1 MDPDWKGDEY
11 QPTKSLTIVKT
22 NFDENA
28 SSDSDPDLTFEESFA
43 SRNYAGSF
51 RLRFSTTDASMRRGK
66 QPTIIENVLAQDS
79 DAVAELALEHKT
91 DPEQHEIINVA
102 EEQTTAFDTQQ
113 ASLNFAEAQGLFM
126 HNNVMSFLSIYACMY
141 A

>member
-1 MDPDWKGDEY
+1 MDWKEDEY

-51 RLRFSTTDASMRRGK
+51 RLRFSTTDASVRRSK
-66 QPTIIENVLAQDS
+66 QPTIIENVAALGS
-79 DAVAELALEHKT
+79 DADAELAPEKKT
-91 DPEQHEIINVA
+91 SPEQHDITNLA
-102 EEQTTAFDTQQ
+102 EEQTTAFDTQE
-113 ASLNFAEAQGLFM
+113 ASLNFTEAQGTC
-126 HNNVMSFLSIYACMY
+126 ICMPIIIIIM
-141 A
+141 

>member
-1 MDPDWKGDEY
+1 MDWKEDEY

-51 RLRFSTTDASMRRGK
+51 RLRFSTTDASVRHSK
-66 QPTIIENVLAQDS
+66 QPTIIENVAALDS
-79 DAVAELALEHKT
+79 DADAELAPEMKT
-91 DPEQHEIINVA
+91 SPEQREITSLA
-102 EEQTTAFDTQQ
+102 EEQTTAFDTQE
-113 ASLNFAEAQGLFM
+113 ASLNFTEAQGT
-126 HNNVMSFLSIYACMY
+126 CM
-141 A
+141 

>member
-1 MDPDWKGDEY
+1 MDWKEDEY

-51 RLRFSTTDASMRRGK
+51 RLRFSTTDASVRRSK
-66 QPTIIENVLAQDS
+66 QPTIIENVIALDS
-79 DAVAELALEHKT
+79 DADAELAPEEKT
-91 DPEQHEIINVA
+91 NPEQHGIINPA
-102 EEQTTAFDTQQ
+102 EEQTTAFDTQE
-113 ASLNFAEAQGLFM
+113 ASLNFKAAQGTCM
-126 HNNVMSFLSIYACMY
+126 HTHA
-141 A
+141 

>member
-1 MDPDWKGDEY
+1 MDWKEDEY

-51 RLRFSTTDASMRRGK
+51 RLRFSTTDASVRRSK
-66 QPTIIENVLAQDS
+66 QPTIIENVAALDSRS
-79 DAVAELALEHKT
+79 DADAELAPEKKT
-91 DPEQHEIINVA
+91 SPEQREITNLA
-102 EEQTTAFDTQQ
+102 EEQTTASDTQE
-113 ASLNFAEAQGLFM
+113 ASLNFTEAQGT
-126 HNNVMSFLSIYACMY
+126 CM
-141 A
+141 